1 MKLDTLEK
9 LIELVRKSGVHQ
21 VEIEEAGVRMSV
33 TAAAPQVSFAPP
45 NYAPQGMLQAHQS
58 YAPQVAAVA
67 AVVAAPVA
75 APAKPLPV
83 GKVLRSPFVGTFYRS
98 PSPGS
103 DFFVEIG
110 RRVRKGDTLCIVEA
124 MKLMNEIESECDGMI
139 KEILVDNESPVEF
152 DQPLFVLE

>member
-21 VEIEEAGVRMSV
+21 VEIEEGGVRMSV
-33 TAAAPQVSFAPP
+33 TAAAPQVGFAAPNFAPQGMFQAHQSFAPP
-45 NYAPQGMLQAHQS
+45 VA
-58 YAPQVAAVA
+58 AAVA
-67 AVVAAPVA
+67 APQAAP
-75 APAKPLPV
+75 PKPLAV

-110 RRVRKGDTLCIVEA
+110 RRVRKGDTLCIIEA
-124 MKLMNEIESECDGMI
+124 MKLMNEIEAECDGMI

-152 DQPLFVLE
+152 DQPLFVIE

>member
-21 VEIEEAGVRMSV
+21 VEIEDGGVRMSV
-33 TAAAPQVSFAPP
+33 TASAPHAGYMQPAF
-45 NYAPQGMLQAHQS
+45 APQGLLQTQQS
-58 YAPQVAAVA
+58 YAAQVPPPPPVAAAVA
-67 AVVAAPVA
+67 VTS
-75 APAKPLPV
+75 KPIPV

-103 DFFVEIG
+103 DYFVEIG

-124 MKLMNEIESECDGMI
+124 MKLMNEIEAECDGVI